1 MRSTT
6 WLENRMQAAI
16 SRWKQKC
23 TPQKNLV
30 PKDLSFSRERLA
42 FRDDKQ
48 NLISIKKQKK
58 NKNKQKTTITFLTR
72 KIVFLL
78 FSFEKPVR
86 ANHGQHMVDRGKAS
100 VGMGK
105 RRALRETV
113 HLSAFGSLQ
122 LVYSIKTVPYVP
134 CKYLLGDNKRGK
146 TREDWMLGI

>member
-1 MRSTT
+1 M
-6 WLENRMQAAI
+6 
-16 SRWKQKC
+16 
-23 TPQKNLV
+23 
-30 PKDLSFSRERLA
+30 A

-48 NLISIKKQKK
+48 NLIPIKKTKK
-58 NKNKQKTTITFLTR
+58 NKIKQKPFLTR
-72 KIVFLL
+72 KIIFLL

-146 TREDWMLGI
+146 TRED